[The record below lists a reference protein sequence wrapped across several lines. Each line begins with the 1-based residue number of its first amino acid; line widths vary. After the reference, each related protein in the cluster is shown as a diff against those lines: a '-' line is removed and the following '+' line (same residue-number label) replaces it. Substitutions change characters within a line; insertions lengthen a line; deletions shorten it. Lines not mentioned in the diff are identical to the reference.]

1 LGKLAK
7 FLKFG
12 KFLRKGN
19 QMKIILIILIGLISI
34 NIFAE
39 ILTYDKVL
47 KNLKGTKYYKKEEFE
62 EAKMEF
68 NENAI
73 KNPNDG
79 RLHYNLGNSLYKN
92 GKLEDAENSYN
103 LSLRDQE
110 FQDRS
115 FAYQNLG
122 NVKFEQKD
130 YKNAITNYRNA
141 LIEDPQNLN
150 ARYNYELASRF
161 LQRQQNQQQQQQQ
174 NKDDKNKDQE
184 KKEKQQNQD
193 QEKKEQEKQEQ
204 KQDQQKSEEE
214 KKQEQQQKQEQA
226 KKDEK
231 KKDAEKML
239 KALLQK
245 EKEEMKKEKAKMNV
259 DKAKKG
265 KFW

>member
-1 LGKLAK
+1 MKL
-7 FLKFG
+7 FL
-12 KFLRKGN
+12 
-19 QMKIILIILIGLISI
+19 MILIGILSV

-47 KNLKGTKYYKKEEFE
+47 KNLKGTKFYKKEEFE
-62 EAKMEF
+62 EAKKEF

-73 KNPNDG
+73 KNPKDG
-79 RLHYNLGNSLYKN
+79 KLHYNLGNSQYKK
-92 GKLEDAENSYN
+92 GELEAAENSYN
-103 LSLRDQE
+103 LSLRDQN
-110 FQDRS
+110 FSDRS
-115 FAYQNLG
+115 LAFQNLG
-122 NVKFEQKD
+122 NVKFQQQD
-130 YKNAITNYRNA
+130 YKNAILNYRNA
-141 LIEDPQNLN
+141 LIEDPQNLD

-161 LQRQQNQQQQQQQ
+161 MQRQQNQEQQQQQ
-174 NKDDKNKDQE
+174 NKDEQNKDQE

-204 KQDQQKSEEE
+204 KQDQQKSEEQ
-214 KKQEQQQKQEQA
+214 KKQEQKLKQEQA

-239 KALLQK
+239 NALLQK
-245 EKEEMKKEKAKMNV
+245 EKEEMKKEKAKMNT

>member
-1 LGKLAK
+1 
-7 FLKFG
+7 
-12 KFLRKGN
+12 
-19 QMKIILIILIGLISI
+19 MKIILLILIGFLSV

-47 KNLKGTKYYKKEEFE
+47 KNLKGTKFYKKEEFE
-62 EAKMEF
+62 DANNKF

-79 RLHYNLGNSLYKN
+79 RLQYNLGNSQYKS
-92 GKLEDAENSYN
+92 GELEAAENSYN
-103 LSLRDQE
+103 LSLRDKE

-115 FAYQNLG
+115 LAFQNLG
-122 NVKFEQKD
+122 NVKFQQQD
-130 YKNAITNYRNA
+130 YKNAITDYRNA
-141 LIEDPQNLN
+141 LIEDPQNLD

-184 KKEKQQNQD
+184 KKEKQQGQD
-193 QEKKEQEKQEQ
+193 QEKKEQQEQ
-204 KQDQQKSEEE
+204 KQEQQKSEEQQ
-214 KKQEQQQKQEQA
+214 KKEQQMKQEQA

>member
-1 LGKLAK
+1 
-7 FLKFG
+7 
-12 KFLRKGN
+12 
-19 QMKIILIILIGLISI
+19 MKIILIILIGFLSI

-47 KNLKGTKYYKKEEFE
+47 KNLKGTKFYKKEEFDQ
-62 EAKMEF
+62 AKEEF

-79 RLHYNLGNSLYKN
+79 RLQYNLGNSQYKK
-92 GKLEDAENSYN
+92 G
-103 LSLRDQE
+103 
-110 FQDRS
+110 
-115 FAYQNLG
+115 
-122 NVKFEQKD
+122 
-130 YKNAITNYRNA
+130 
-141 LIEDPQNLN
+141 
-150 ARYNYELASRF
+150 YNYELASRF

-184 KKEKQQNQD
+184 KKEQKQNQD
-193 QEKKEQEKQEQ
+193 NQDKKEQQEQ
-204 KQDQQKSEEE
+204 KQEQQKSEEQ
-214 KKQEQQQKQEQA
+214 KKKEQQMKQEQA

-259 DKAKKG
+259 DKTKKG

>member
-1 LGKLAK
+1 
-7 FLKFG
+7 
-12 KFLRKGN
+12 
-19 QMKIILIILIGLISI
+19 MKIILIIFIGILSV

-47 KNLKGTKYYKKEEFE
+47 KNLKGTKFYKKEEFE
-62 EAKMEF
+62 QANEEF

-73 KNPNDG
+73 ENPNDG
-79 RLHYNLGNSLYKN
+79 RLHYNLGNSQYKN
-92 GKLEDAENSYN
+92 GELEDAENSYN
-103 LSLRDQE
+103 LSLRDQG
-110 FQDRS
+110 FKDRS
-115 FAYQNLG
+115 LAYQNLG
-122 NVKFEQKD
+122 NVKFQQQD
-130 YKNAITNYRNA
+130 YKNAITDYRNA
-141 LIEDPQNLN
+141 LIEDPQNLD

-174 NKDDKNKDQE
+174 NKDDENKDQE
-184 KKEKQQNQD
+184 KKDQKQNQD
-193 QEKKEQEKQEQ
+193 QEKEEQEKQEQ
-204 KQDQQKSEEE
+204 KQNQQKSEEQ
-214 KKQEQQQKQEQA
+214 KKQEQQMKQEQA

-245 EKEEMKKEKAKMNV
+245 EKEEMKKEKAKMNT

>member
-1 LGKLAK
+1 
-7 FLKFG
+7 
-12 KFLRKGN
+12 
-19 QMKIILIILIGLISI
+19 MKKILILLIGLITS

-47 KNLKGTKYYKKEEFE
+47 KNLKGTKFYKKEEFDQANE
-62 EAKMEF
+62 EF

-79 RLHYNLGNSLYKN
+79 RLQYNLGNSQYKK
-92 GKLEDAENSYN
+92 GDLEAAENSYS
-103 LSLRDQE
+103 LSLRDQD
-110 FQDRS
+110 FKDKSQV
-115 FAYQNLG
+115 FQNLG
-122 NVKFEQKD
+122 NVKFQQQD
-130 YKNAITNYRNA
+130 YKNAILNYRNS
-141 LIEDPQNLN
+141 LIEDPQNLD
-150 ARYNYELASRF
+150 ARYNYELAARY
-161 LQRQQNQQQQQQQ
+161 LQRQQNQQQQQQ
-174 NKDDKNKDQE
+174 NSDDQNKDQE
-184 KKEKQQNQD
+184 KKEQKQNQD
-193 QEKKEQEKQEQ
+193 QDNKEQQQ

-214 KKQEQQQKQEQA
+214 KKEEQQMKQEQA

-245 EKEEMKKEKAKMNV
+245 EKEEMKKEKAKMNT

>member
-1 LGKLAK
+1 
-7 FLKFG
+7 
-12 KFLRKGN
+12 
-19 QMKIILIILIGLISI
+19 MKIILFIFIGFLSV

-62 EAKMEF
+62 EANEEF

-73 KNPNDG
+73 KNPNDS

-115 FAYQNLG
+115 LAYQNLG
-122 NVKFEQKD
+122 NVKFQQQD

-141 LIEDPQNLN
+141 LIEDPQNLD

-161 LQRQQNQQQQQQQ
+161 LQRQQNQQQQQ
-174 NKDDKNKDQE
+174 NKDEKNKDQE
-184 KKEKQQNQD
+184 KKEKQQGKD

-204 KQDQQKSEEE
+204 KQDKQKSEEQ
-214 KKQEQQQKQEQA
+214 KKQEQQMKQEQA

-245 EKEEMKKEKAKMNV
+245 EKEEMKKEKAKMNI